1 MNSNFSDHIWD
12 EYEWESHLNEAQEKS
27 EQLRQYLNR
36 TLGEEG
42 PRWVKLLK
50 DAESEDAALDAFI
63 EEELMFD
70 EAYLPDDD
78 DWYDD
83 DDDLT
88 DDDFF
93 IGFDKNARKSDQN
106 PFGQDEDQTDLFSES
121 SGRNSLLSDRKL
133 GYGFTDDDYDKDPF
147 GDDDDYPEDYS
158 PLQDNIDSKE
168 DDESISLDNFDDLED
183 DFDDDDFDDDFDEG
197 DEWKALSDDYSMSD
211 YGSIE
216 RLPVFRKAH
225 AFGAAILSRSAQT
238 PMAELSEDAAEALNQ
253 FVSDVLMVNAK
264 VVAGYALGFEI
275 DVLGGNIA
283 FCKKGLAAAN
293 RALDTLSV
301 LRKLGVFGDIEYG
314 QLHAELYEVRNDL
327 GIYIQDLRAQFVL

>member
-50 DAESEDAALDAFI
+50 EAESEDAALDAFI

-93 IGFDKNARKSDQN
+93 IGFDKNNRNSDQH
-106 PFGQDEDQTDLFSES
+106 PSGTDNNEADS
-121 SGRNSLLSDRKL
+121 SPGTRDFNSLLSDRKL
-133 GYGFTDDDYDKDPF
+133 GYGFTDDDDDSDPF
-147 GDDDDYPEDYS
+147 GGDDGYPEDYGLS
-158 PLQDNIDSKE
+158 QDDIGSSE
-168 DDESISLDNFDDLED
+168 DDESIGLDDLNDLED
-183 DFDDDDFDDDFDEG
+183 YLDEDDFDDDFDEG

-216 RLPVFRKAH
+216 RLVVFRKAH

-238 PMAELSEDAAEALNQ
+238 PIAELSEEAAEALNQ

-293 RALDTLSV
+293 RALDTLGV
-301 LRKLGVFGDIEYG
+301 LRKFGVFGDIEYR
-314 QLHAELYEVRNDL
+314 QLHADLYEVRNDL
-327 GIYIQDLRAQFVL
+327 GIYIQDLRAQFVF